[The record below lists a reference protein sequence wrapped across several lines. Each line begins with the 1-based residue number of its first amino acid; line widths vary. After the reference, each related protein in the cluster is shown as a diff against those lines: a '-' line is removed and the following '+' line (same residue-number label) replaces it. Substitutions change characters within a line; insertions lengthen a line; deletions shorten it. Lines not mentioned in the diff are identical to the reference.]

1 MELILINNAKKGK
14 QILDGTNEHTCYNL
28 LKQNNSYVGNVDE
41 DKVLLVRAGGTLEIH
56 GSKKLPWTK
65 LGNTAPKLENSPGFK
80 AVVKV
85 CE

>member
-1 MELILINNAKKGK
+1 MQGK

-56 GSKKLPWTK
+56 GSKKLP
-65 LGNTAPKLENSPGFK
+65 N
-80 AVVKV
+80 
-85 CE
+85 